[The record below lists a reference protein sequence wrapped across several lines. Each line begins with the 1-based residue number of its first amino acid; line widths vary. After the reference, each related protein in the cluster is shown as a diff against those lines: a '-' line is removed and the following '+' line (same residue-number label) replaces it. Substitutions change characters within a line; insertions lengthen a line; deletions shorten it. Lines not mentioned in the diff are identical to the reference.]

1 MIPSDPEAALCG
13 PHRQA
18 EADPLLRLAPRVGG
32 IHSAPWR
39 HCPESECVQAHREV
53 VPRAQWA
60 RHQLLRQN
68 RYQVPSPHR
77 LCRKMNGSARTT
89 QMEDP
94 EYWTMNFD
102 GSYLKT
108 GSNAGIVLTSPQGHK
123 LRYSICLHFDATNN
137 VIEYEALINRLQI
150 VGEVGARRLLVRGD
164 SKLVVNQ
171 VMKEIK
177 ACDPKMCGYY
187 DEV

>member
-68 RYQVPSPHR
+68 RYQVPSPRR

-108 GSNAGIVLTSPQGHK
+108 GSSTGVILTPPQGHK
-123 LRYSICLHFDATNN
+123 LRYAIHLHIDATTN
-137 VIEYEALINRLQI
+137 VTVCEALVDGLRIA
-150 VGEVGARRLLVRGD
+150 VEVGARWLLVRGN
-164 SKLVVNQ
+164 SKLVVN
-171 VMKEIK
+171 
-177 ACDPKMCGYY
+177 
-187 DEV
+187 